1 MCIVGE
7 PTISLCN
14 KNHSIN
20 AKKLQTAIL
29 IASSI
34 TARVQKISNDE
45 GPMIGSLTGIIREKQ
60 PPHLLIDVHGVGY
73 EVEAPM
79 TTFYKLPEVGQ
90 SATLHTHFV
99 VREDGHYLFGFI
111 QKSDRT
117 LFRELIKINGVGP
130 KLALTLMSGMEADA
144 LAHCVQIGDIT
155 TLTRLPGVG
164 KKTAERLV
172 IELKDKLSKLTGSG
186 ESATGSAATFITYS
200 ANSVVSDAESA
211 LIALGY
217 KPIEASRAINAVKK
231 DGASSEDLI
240 RLALKSMVK

>member
-1 MCIVGE
+1 
-7 PTISLCN
+7 
-14 KNHSIN
+14 
-20 AKKLQTAIL
+20 
-29 IASSI
+29 
-34 TARVQKISNDE
+34 
-45 GPMIGSLTGIIREKQ
+45 MIGSLTGIIREKH

-79 TTFYKLPEVGQ
+79 TTFYKLPEIGQ
-90 SATLHTHFV
+90 TTTLHTHFV
-99 VREDGHYLFGFI
+99 VREDGQFLFGFF

-144 LAHCVQIGDIT
+144 LAHCVQMGDIT

-172 IELKDKLSKLTGSG
+172 VELKDKLGKLTLVGDTPSLIG
-186 ESATGSAATFITYS
+186 NHPVISFS
-200 ANSVVSDAESA
+200 ANTSVSDAESA

-231 DGASSEDLI
+231 DGATSEELI
-240 RLALKSMVK
+240 RMALKNMVK

>member
-1 MCIVGE
+1 
-7 PTISLCN
+7 
-14 KNHSIN
+14 
-20 AKKLQTAIL
+20 
-29 IASSI
+29 
-34 TARVQKISNDE
+34 
-45 GPMIGSLTGIIREKQ
+45 MIGSLTGIIREKQ

-90 SATLHTHFV
+90 TTTLHTHFV
-99 VREDGHYLFGFI
+99 VREDGHFLFGFF

-172 IELKDKLSKLTGSG
+172 VELKDKLGKLTGGG
-186 ESATGSAATFITYS
+186 EISSSSAASIITFG
-200 ANSVVSDAESA
+200 ANSAISDAESA

-217 KPIEASRAINAVKK
+217 KPVEASKAVNAVKK
-231 DGASSEDLI
+231 DGATSEELI